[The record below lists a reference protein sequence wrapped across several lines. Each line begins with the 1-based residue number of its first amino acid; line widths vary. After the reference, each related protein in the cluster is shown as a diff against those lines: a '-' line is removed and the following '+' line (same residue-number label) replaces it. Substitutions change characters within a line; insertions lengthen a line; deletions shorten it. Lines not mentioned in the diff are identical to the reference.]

1 MSGEYAK
8 PNNILSKI
16 DTMPLG
22 DYFLTAQL
30 MAGMTK
36 FTQGVI
42 PFKKKHLIHKN
53 IKDTTMLL
61 KGQI

>member
-36 FTQGVI
+36 FTED
-42 PFKKKHLIHKN
+42 FKFKTASN
-53 IKDTTMLL
+53 S
-61 KGQI
+61 